1 MRASRESVLAAL
13 RSPVPAASMTPG
25 TGRYRHH
32 YAAHGAAFWGDDL
45 AAAVDCFFTARPA
58 LDGSRVLDLGAG
70 TGRHCFEAARRGAT
84 AVDAVELDAV
94 AAQFILEGSLRLEH
108 AGIVPEGVIRLHAM
122 NAVEY
127 LRGTTF
133 AGYDL
138 IICYGMLHVLARDD
152 ADSVLK
158 DFERTLKPGGTLIL
172 QFLTNKFAAP
182 REQPE
187 LGDVWISPEYAA
199 RILDSGAWDVWWRND
214 TDIRHSHISA
224 EDHRHGSQRFLADR
238 R

>member
-1 MRASRESVLAAL
+1 MRASREAALAAL
-13 RSPVPAASMTPG
+13 RSPYPAASMSPG

-45 AAAVDCFFTARPA
+45 AAAVDRFFTARPG
-58 LDGSRVLDLGAG
+58 LNGSRVLDLGAG
-70 TGRHCFEAARRGAT
+70 TGRHCFEAARRGAAT
-84 AVDAVELDAV
+84 VDAVELDAI
-94 AAQFILEGSLRLEH
+94 AGQFILQGSLRLEN

-127 LRGTTF
+127 LRGTS
-133 AGYDL
+133 ASYDL
-138 IICYGMLHVLARDD
+138 IICYGMLHVLAEDD
-152 ADSVLK
+152 AASVLT
-158 DFERTLKPGGTLIL
+158 DVERTLKPGGTLIL
-172 QFLTNKFAAP
+172 QFLTNKFTAP
-182 REQPE
+182 RDQPE
-187 LGDVWISPEYAA
+187 LDDVRISPGYAA
-199 RILDSGAWDVWWRND
+199 RILDSGAWDVWWRDD

>member
-1 MRASRESVLAAL
+1 MRASRQAALAAL
-13 RSPVPAASMTPG
+13 RSPVRAASMTPG

-45 AAAVDCFFTARPA
+45 AAAVDRFFTARPA
-58 LDGSRVLDLGAG
+58 LDGARVLDLGAG
-70 TGRHCFEAARRGAT
+70 TGRHCFEAARRGA
-84 AVDAVELDAV
+84 AIVDAVELDAV
-94 AAQFILEGSLRLEH
+94 AGQAILEGSLRLEH

-127 LRGTTF
+127 LCG
-133 AGYDL
+133 ACGGYDL
-138 IICYGMLHVLARDD
+138 IICYGMLHVLAEDD
-152 ADSVLK
+152 AASVLS
-158 DFERTLKPGGTLIL
+158 DVERTLKPGGTLIL

-187 LGDVWISPEYAA
+187 LGDMWISPQYAP
-199 RILDSGAWDVWWRND
+199 RILDCGAWDVWWRDD
-214 TDIRHSHISA
+214 TDIRHSHISS

>member
-1 MRASRESVLAAL
+1 MRASRQAALAAL

-45 AAAVDCFFTARPA
+45 AAAVDRFFTARPA
-58 LDGSRVLDLGAG
+58 LDGTRVLDLGAG
-70 TGRHCFEAARRGAT
+70 TGRHSFEAARRGA
-84 AVDAVELDAV
+84 AIIDAVELDAV
-94 AAQFILEGSLRLEH
+94 AGQAILEGSLRLEH
-108 AGIVPEGVIRLHAM
+108 AGIVPEGVIRLQAM

-127 LRGTTF
+127 LRSSC

-138 IICYGMLHVLARDD
+138 IICYGMLHVLAEDD
-152 ADSVLK
+152 AASVLS
-158 DFERTLKPGGTLIL
+158 DLERTLKPGGTLIL

-199 RILDSGAWDVWWRND
+199 RILDCGAWDVWWRDD
-214 TDIRHSHISA
+214 TDIRHSHISSG
-224 EDHRHGSQRFLADR
+224 DHRHGSQRFLADR

>member
-1 MRASRESVLAAL
+1 MRASRQAMLAAL
-13 RSPVPAASMTPG
+13 RSQVPVADMTPG
-25 TGRYRHH
+25 AGRYRHH

-45 AAAVDCFFTARPA
+45 AAAVDRFFTARPD
-58 LDGSRVLDLGAG
+58 LDGSLVLDLGAG
-70 TGRHCFEAARRGAT
+70 TGRHCFEAARRGAA

-94 AAQFILEGSLRLEH
+94 AGQVILDGSLRLEH

-127 LRGTTF
+127 VRGAC

-138 IICYGMLHVLARDD
+138 IICYGMLHVLAED
-152 ADSVLK
+152 AVASVLR
-158 DFERTLKPGGTLIL
+158 DAERTLKPGGTLIL
-172 QFLTNKFAAP
+172 QFLTNKFPAP
-182 REQPE
+182 RDQPE
-187 LGDVWISPEYAA
+187 LDDVWISPEYAA
-199 RILDSGAWDVWWRND
+199 RILDSGAWDVWWRDD

-224 EDHRHGSQRFLADR
+224 EDHRHGSQRYLADR

>member
-13 RSPVPAASMTPG
+13 GSPVPAAAMSPG

-45 AAAVDCFFTARPA
+45 AAAVDRFYTARPD
-58 LDGSRVLDLGAG
+58 LGGSRVLDLGAG
-70 TGRHCFEAARRGAT
+70 TGRHCFEAARRGA
-84 AVDAVELDAV
+84 ASVDAVELDAV
-94 AAQFILEGSLRLEH
+94 AGQLILEGSLRLEH
-108 AGIVPEGVIRLHAM
+108 AGIVPEGVIHLHAM

-127 LRGTTF
+127 LRGTP

-152 ADSVLK
+152 AASVLG
-158 DFERTLKPGGTLIL
+158 DLGRTLRPGGTLIL
-172 QFLTNKFAAP
+172 QFLTSKFPAP
-182 REQPE
+182 HDQPE
-187 LGDVWISPEYAA
+187 LGDLWITPECAA
-199 RILDSGAWDVWWRND
+199 RVLDPGAWDIWWRDD
-214 TDIRHSHISA
+214 TDIRHSHICSK
-224 EDHRHGSQRFLADR
+224 DHRHGSQRFLADR